1 MSLKKVEQVKK
12 DKFFKIWDVLIYG
25 IIAAVIVSLFLA
37 VFFTAD
43 HSELREVQAFYR
55 DELLFTYNFPNDE
68 LTVSMADNISSGES
82 EDGNTL
88 TITFCTD
95 EGNLETPKDYNI
107 IVIKKQERSV
117 SVTDSDCDAFGF
129 PDCVFSSAITNNA
142 SLPISCRPHNL
153 YIEAVGYK
161 SDSPILPVG

>member
-68 LTVSMADNISSGES
+68 LTVSMADNISSSES
-82 EDGNTL
+82 E
-88 TITFCTD
+88 
-95 EGNLETPKDYNI
+95 
-107 IVIKKQERSV
+107 
-117 SVTDSDCDAFGF
+117 
-129 PDCVFSSAITNNA
+129 VF
-142 SLPISCRPHNL
+142 
-153 YIEAVGYK
+153 
-161 SDSPILPVG
+161 